1 MAAEIPDIEIA
12 DVVTPTRTS
21 ELGVKGVGEAGVTG
35 ASPAILNAINDAIAP
50 LGGRLAEIPATP
62 ERILRALEVV

>member
-1 MAAEIPDIEIA
+1 MAIHDQTTVCGSTVAG
-12 DVVTPTRTS
+12 T
-21 ELGVKGVGEAGVTG
+21 GVTG

-62 ERILRALEVV
+62 ERILRALGVV